1 MSNILINLYLF
12 NRNIKLFDFNIVVII
27 FVMIAVSTS
36 NMVVALLVLILE
48 RTQMIGILKSLGAN
62 NWSIRKVFLYNAFY
76 LIVRGLFWGNIIGIG
91 LLLLQKYFGIITL
104 NPESYYVNEAPVD
117 INLGYI
123 LALNIG
129 TVLICLL
136 ILIV

>member
-1 MSNILINLYLF
+1 
-12 NRNIKLFDFNIVVII
+12 
-27 FVMIAVSTS
+27 MIAVSTI

-62 NWSIRKVFLYNAFY
+62 NWSIRKIFIYNATY
-76 LIVRGLFWGNIIGIG
+76 LIGRGLFTMVIGIG
-91 LLLLQKYFGIITL
+91 LLLIQKYFGVIKL

-123 LALNIG
+123 LLLNIG
-129 TVLICLL
+129 TVLVCLFVLL
-136 ILIV
+136 IPSYLITKISPSKSIKFE